1 MSFGGGPASGILHL
15 IASLFWLTAGA
26 VALVVV
32 LGVLFLLV
40 RFLWFGTRAAQLYLA
55 RNGESPRF
63 TWPPRPLEVQE
74 PAAPRRPKGPA
85 GRAPDAAPAPSAT
98 VDDPGAASPAPS
110 ESAP

>member
-1 MSFGGGPASGILHL
+1 MSFGGGPAAGILHL

-63 TWPPRPLEVQE
+63 SWPPRAFEVQE
-74 PAAPRRPKGPA
+74 PAAPRRPRGPA
-85 GRAPDAAPAPSAT
+85 GRGTDAAAGSGPATEAP
-98 VDDPGAASPAPS
+98 PAD
-110 ESAP
+110 